1 MNSDIQFETFLFV
14 SYKKFSIL
22 VIRTSDLQKIYLE
35 EIQLTDDSTREIDFN
50 ELNKFLDKNIF
61 KIEKFLKDFV
71 KNIYLIIDFNNFF
84 PIKISIKKDNF
95 GNQLSSNSL
104 SYTLNEAKD
113 LCRKTLNKKKIIHL
127 IIENYVID
135 EKHFSNLPKNLKC
148 RNFSLDLKFVCLSD
162 NLFKSFEQILKRYQ
176 ISLKRVASYNYVKKF
191 IDEDS
196 SDIYNL
202 SKKIIQGSFE
212 NEVLIVNKNNKKQG
226 FFERFF
232 NFFS

>member
-35 EIQLTDDSTREIDFN
+35 EIQLTDDNIGEIDFN

-71 KNIYLIIDFNNFF
+71 KNNNFF

-148 RNFSLDLKFVCLSD
+148 RNFSLDLKFICLSD
-162 NLFKSFEQILKRYQ
+162 DLFKSFEQILKRYQ
-176 ISLKRVASYNYVKKF
+176 ISLKRVVSYNYVKKF
-191 IDEDS
+191 IDDDS

-202 SKKIIQGSFE
+202 SKKIAQGSFE